1 MKETENSLRV
11 LHAET
16 IKEKSKAETVFL
28 CAVVA
33 LAGGGFSA
41 MVAGA
46 FPEVRGI
53 LTLALISAVLS
64 AVFVLL
70 SGKKVGKYLPLAVI
84 FLCAALYA
92 LPFPQIKEG
101 TAFLANGFLDFLTA
115 KNGRIYLDFM
125 AGNDALPELV
135 LALLFIIAVL
145 LLSMSV
151 AEKNIFFALP
161 VFVLSAA
168 GILSGF
174 LSTGISF
181 LIFAAGSAAAAVYI
195 FLPKSGSRPKA
206 VSCAAFLLICC
217 VAAVGITI
225 LVNPAC
231 DGSLQKKAENALHA
245 ALYDNKTN
253 SMPEG
258 ELSDLGAWE
267 KSDEAALE
275 ITLDEPQKLYIKG
288 FVGEIYTEEGWEELP
303 KEELAQYEDEFY
315 WLHENGFFA
324 QTEIVSALSALND
337 EKICA
342 MTVKN
347 VSACKE
353 RLFLPY
359 ALVGSEILDKEV
371 IGDTGAKA
379 HGDEYSVSY
388 VPGGLA
394 EWYLAQAELSSEQ
407 EENSHVKEYLSNEYA
422 YREFVYENYID
433 IPVEAYD
440 ALESCLNGS
449 EADSFSEIIN
459 AIISYLSENITYD
472 EETVTKNGSEDF
484 VEYFLQKSC
493 RGYSVHYA
501 TAATLMLRYFGIP
514 ARYAEGYFLSAA
526 EAQKYGSED
535 TIILDEN
542 HAHAWAEYYLDGIGW
557 VPFETTPGYMD
568 DELEKAA
575 FAISGETSKIYAQN
589 DKPKTNVEQEKEKS
603 KVKEVISGLKMLP
616 GIFAVVAALALLA
629 IFIYIAAMRKRLK
642 NALKKIDGAEN
653 KDAIAMRFGYAEA
666 LQLRLGATKEELMP
680 LGYRQAA
687 EINNEALFSEHPM
700 TFEQRSVVDAYSE
713 RLLEHCKS
721 GWNIWQRLWNRW
733 VKCIYL
739 K

>member
-1 MKETENSLRV
+1 M
-11 LHAET
+11 
-16 IKEKSKAETVFL
+16 
-28 CAVVA
+28 
-33 LAGGGFSA
+33 
-41 MVAGA
+41 
-46 FPEVRGI
+46 
-53 LTLALISAVLS
+53 
-64 AVFVLL
+64 
-70 SGKKVGKYLPLAVI
+70 
-84 FLCAALYA
+84 
-92 LPFPQIKEG
+92 
-101 TAFLANGFLDFLTA
+101 
-115 KNGRIYLDFM
+115 
-125 AGNDALPELV
+125 
-135 LALLFIIAVL
+135 
-145 LLSMSV
+145 
-151 AEKNIFFALP
+151 
-161 VFVLSAA
+161 
-168 GILSGF
+168 
-174 LSTGISF
+174 
-181 LIFAAGSAAAAVYI
+181 
-195 FLPKSGSRPKA
+195 
-206 VSCAAFLLICC
+206 
-217 VAAVGITI
+217 
-225 LVNPAC
+225 
-231 DGSLQKKAENALHA
+231 
-245 ALYDNKTN
+245 
-253 SMPEG
+253 
-258 ELSDLGAWE
+258 
-267 KSDEAALE
+267 
-275 ITLDEPQKLYIKG
+275 
-288 FVGEIYTEEGWEELP
+288 
-303 KEELAQYEDEFY
+303 
-315 WLHENGFFA
+315 
-324 QTEIVSALSALND
+324 
-337 EKICA
+337 
-342 MTVKN
+342 
-347 VSACKE
+347 
-353 RLFLPY
+353 PY

-542 HAHAWAEYYLDGIGW
+542 HAHAWAEYYLDGVGW

-575 FAISGETSKIYAQN
+575 FAISGETSKVYAQN

-666 LQLRLGATKEELMP
+666 LRLRLGAAKEELMP